1 VPFEIYDL
9 GNQENVNIA
18 DKYGVRA
25 IPTLIFINKDGSV
38 SNQIIGLANKD
49 TIEQNVIKIGG

>member
-1 VPFEIYDL
+1 MPFEYYDL
-9 GNQENVNIA
+9 ENQENVNIA

-25 IPTLIFINKDGSV
+25 IPTLIFINKDGSI
-38 SNQIIGLANKD
+38 SNLIVGLANKE